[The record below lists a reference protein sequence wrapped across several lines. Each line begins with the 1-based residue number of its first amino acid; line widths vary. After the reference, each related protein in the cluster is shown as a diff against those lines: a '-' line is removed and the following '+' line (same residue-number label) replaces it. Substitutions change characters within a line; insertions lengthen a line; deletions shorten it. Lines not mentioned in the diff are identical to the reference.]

1 LASELLT
8 PDYKFDQFDPTFT
21 FDPLPHVYMLMGK
34 QIPSTSAILA
44 PYKPKYQP
52 DPMYAHRGTIVHM
65 ACHYLDD
72 GGVDHESVVKD
83 YRGYVDAYRKFKE
96 EWKFIPRLNEKP
108 MYHPELRYGVTPDKD
123 GTLTFPKSFGNG
135 KDAGITTD
143 AIVELKSGVM
153 YRWVALQ
160 TMSQKMAL
168 ERWDRVPRKRV
179 RLGIRLNVDGT
190 YEETMFVNDEV
201 DTVVWKSMV
210 IAAHAAPDYF

>member
-143 AIVELKSGVM
+143 AIVELK
-153 YRWVALQ
+153 
-160 TMSQKMAL
+160 
-168 ERWDRVPRKRV
+168 RV